1 VVAWIG
7 GFCRVWM
14 VVGEKAV
21 VLVTAVAGGGDFA
34 GVQRSQRWL
43 ECVSLSESEGRIF
56 WGRYGD
62 WGGSAGM
69 DIQGRVVVVTGA
81 GRGIGAAM
89 CRQFA
94 AAGAELVVVSDRDD
108 AAAGAVAAELGAAGR
123 AERCDVSIESD
134 VVGLVERTLK
144 SAGRIDIFCSNA
156 GITVKGGLEA
166 TNAEWQRMWDV
177 NVMSRIYAARAV
189 IPAMLQRK
197 CGYFVQTASAAGLLT
212 EIGSASY
219 SVTKHA
225 DLALAE
231 WLSVCYGRDGI
242 RVSCVC
248 PLGVETDMLDDDDPI
263 HRYLHLH
270 SITAD
275 AAAASILMGIEAESF
290 LILPHPEVLEF
301 YRLKGENYDRWLRG
315 MQRLRQKLVRG
326 G

>member
-1 VVAWIG
+1 
-7 GFCRVWM
+7 
-14 VVGEKAV
+14 
-21 VLVTAVAGGGDFA
+21 
-34 GVQRSQRWL
+34 
-43 ECVSLSESEGRIF
+43 
-56 WGRYGD
+56 
-62 WGGSAGM
+62 M
-69 DIQGRVVVVTGA
+69 DIRGRVVVVTGS

-94 AAGAELVVVSDRDD
+94 AAGAELVVVSDRDEE
-108 AAAGAVAAELGAAGR
+108 AAMSVASGLGTAGWAV
-123 AERCDVSIESD
+123 RCDVAVESE
-134 VVGLVERTLK
+134 VQGLVTQVLERV
-144 SAGRIDIFCSNA
+144 GRIDIFCSNA
-156 GITVKGGLEA
+156 GITVKGGVEA

-189 IPAMLQRK
+189 VPGMLQQGR
-197 CGYFVQTASAAGLLT
+197 GYFVQTASAAGLLT

-231 WLSVCYGRDGI
+231 WLSVCYGREGI

-248 PLGVETDMLDDDDPI
+248 PLGVETDMLDGDDPV

-275 AAAASILMGIEAESF
+275 AAAAEILRGIESETF

-315 MQRLRQKLVRG
+315 MQRLRQKLVRQR
-326 G
+326 

>member
-1 VVAWIG
+1 
-7 GFCRVWM
+7 
-14 VVGEKAV
+14 
-21 VLVTAVAGGGDFA
+21 
-34 GVQRSQRWL
+34 
-43 ECVSLSESEGRIF
+43 
-56 WGRYGD
+56 
-62 WGGSAGM
+62 M
-69 DIQGRVVVVTGA
+69 DIRGRVVVVTGA

-94 AAGAELVVVSDRDD
+94 AAGAELVVVSDRDEE
-108 AAAGAVAAELGAAGR
+108 AAMSVASGLGTAGWAV
-123 AERCDVSIESD
+123 RCDVAVESE
-134 VVGLVERTLK
+134 VRGLVTQVLERV
-144 SAGRIDIFCSNA
+144 GRIDIFCSNA
-156 GITVKGGLEA
+156 GITVKGGVEA

-189 IPAMLQRK
+189 VPGMLQQGR
-197 CGYFVQTASAAGLLT
+197 GYFVQTASAAGLLT

-231 WLSVCYGRDGI
+231 WLSVCYGREGI

-248 PLGVETDMLDDDDPI
+248 PLGVETDMLDGDDPV

-275 AAAASILMGIEAESF
+275 AAAAEILRGIELETF

-315 MQRLRQKLVRG
+315 MQRLRQKLVRQR
-326 G
+326 

>member
-1 VVAWIG
+1 
-7 GFCRVWM
+7 
-14 VVGEKAV
+14 
-21 VLVTAVAGGGDFA
+21 
-34 GVQRSQRWL
+34 
-43 ECVSLSESEGRIF
+43 
-56 WGRYGD
+56 
-62 WGGSAGM
+62 M

-94 AAGAELVVVSDRDD
+94 AAGAELVVVSDRDE
-108 AAAGAVAAELGAAGR
+108 AAAVSVANGLGVVGLAV
-123 AERCDVSIESD
+123 RCDVAVESD
-134 VVGLVERTLK
+134 VQGLVGQVLER
-144 SAGRIDIFCSNA
+144 SGRIDIFCANA
-156 GITVKGGLEA
+156 GITVKGGVES

-189 IPAMLQRK
+189 VPGMLQRGG
-197 CGYFVQTASAAGLLT
+197 GYFVQTASAAGLLT
-212 EIGSASY
+212 EIGSAAY

-231 WLSVCYGRDGI
+231 WLSVCYGREGI

-248 PLGVETDMLDDDDPI
+248 PLGVETDMLDDGDPI

-275 AAAASILMGIEAESF
+275 AAAAEIVRGIEAESF

-315 MQRLRQKLVRG
+315 MQRLRQKLVRQQ
-326 G
+326 

>member
-1 VVAWIG
+1 
-7 GFCRVWM
+7 
-14 VVGEKAV
+14 
-21 VLVTAVAGGGDFA
+21 
-34 GVQRSQRWL
+34 
-43 ECVSLSESEGRIF
+43 
-56 WGRYGD
+56 
-62 WGGSAGM
+62 M
-69 DIQGRVVVVTGA
+69 DIRGRVVVVTGA

-94 AAGAELVVVSDRDD
+94 AAGAEIVVVSDRDEE
-108 AAAGAVAAELGAAGR
+108 AAMSVASGLGTAGWSV
-123 AERCDVSIESD
+123 RCDVAVESE
-134 VVGLVERTLK
+134 VQGLVTQVLERV
-144 SAGRIDIFCSNA
+144 GRIDIFCSNA
-156 GITVKGGLEA
+156 GITVKGGVEA

-177 NVMSRIYAARAV
+177 NVMSRIVAARAV
-189 IPAMLQRK
+189 VPGMLQQGR
-197 CGYFVQTASAAGLLT
+197 GYFVQTASAAGLLT

-231 WLSVCYGRDGI
+231 WLSVCYGREGI

-248 PLGVETDMLDDDDPI
+248 PLGVETDMLDGDDPV

-275 AAAASILMGIEAESF
+275 AAAAEILRGIELETF

-315 MQRLRQKLVRG
+315 MQRLRQKLVRQR
-326 G
+326 

>member
-1 VVAWIG
+1 
-7 GFCRVWM
+7 
-14 VVGEKAV
+14 
-21 VLVTAVAGGGDFA
+21 
-34 GVQRSQRWL
+34 
-43 ECVSLSESEGRIF
+43 
-56 WGRYGD
+56 
-62 WGGSAGM
+62 M
-69 DIQGRVVVVTGA
+69 DIRGRVVVVTGA

-94 AAGAELVVVSDRDD
+94 AAGAELVVVSDRDEE
-108 AAAGAVAAELGAAGR
+108 AAMSVASGLGTAGWAV
-123 AERCDVSIESD
+123 RCDVAVESE
-134 VVGLVERTLK
+134 VQGLVTQVLERL
-144 SAGRIDIFCSNA
+144 GRIDIFCSNA
-156 GITVKGGLEA
+156 GITVKGGVEA

-189 IPAMLQRK
+189 VPGMLQQGR
-197 CGYFVQTASAAGLLT
+197 GYFVQTASAAGLLT

-231 WLSVCYGRDGI
+231 WLSVCYGREGI

-248 PLGVETDMLDDDDPI
+248 PLGVETDMLDGDDPV

-275 AAAASILMGIEAESF
+275 AAAAEILRGIELETF

-315 MQRLRQKLVRG
+315 MQRLRQKLVRQR
-326 G
+326 

>member
-1 VVAWIG
+1 
-7 GFCRVWM
+7 
-14 VVGEKAV
+14 
-21 VLVTAVAGGGDFA
+21 
-34 GVQRSQRWL
+34 
-43 ECVSLSESEGRIF
+43 
-56 WGRYGD
+56 
-62 WGGSAGM
+62 M
-69 DIQGRVVVVTGA
+69 DIRGRVVVVTGA

-94 AAGAELVVVSDRDD
+94 AAGAELVVVSDRDEE
-108 AAAGAVAAELGAAGR
+108 AAMSVASGLGTAGWAV
-123 AERCDVSIESD
+123 RCDVAVESE
-134 VVGLVERTLK
+134 VQGLVTQVLERV
-144 SAGRIDIFCSNA
+144 GRIDIFCSNA
-156 GITVKGGLEA
+156 GITVKGGVEA
-166 TNAEWQRMWDV
+166 TNAEWQRIWDV

-189 IPAMLQRK
+189 VPGMLQQGR
-197 CGYFVQTASAAGLLT
+197 GYFVQTASAAGLLT

-231 WLSVCYGRDGI
+231 WLSVCYGREGI

-248 PLGVETDMLDDDDPI
+248 PLGVETDMLDGDDPV

-275 AAAASILMGIEAESF
+275 AAAAEILRGIELETF

-315 MQRLRQKLVRG
+315 MQRLRQKLVRQR
-326 G
+326 

>member
-1 VVAWIG
+1 
-7 GFCRVWM
+7 
-14 VVGEKAV
+14 
-21 VLVTAVAGGGDFA
+21 
-34 GVQRSQRWL
+34 
-43 ECVSLSESEGRIF
+43 
-56 WGRYGD
+56 
-62 WGGSAGM
+62 M
-69 DIQGRVVVVTGA
+69 DIRGRVVVVTGA

-94 AAGAELVVVSDRDD
+94 AAGAELVVVSDRDEE
-108 AAAGAVAAELGAAGR
+108 AAMSVARGLGTAGWAV
-123 AERCDVSIESD
+123 RCDVAVESE
-134 VVGLVERTLK
+134 VQGLVTQVLERV
-144 SAGRIDIFCSNA
+144 GRIDIFCSNA
-156 GITVKGGLEA
+156 GITVKGGVEA

-189 IPAMLQRK
+189 VPGMLQQGR
-197 CGYFVQTASAAGLLT
+197 GYFVQTASAAGLLT

-231 WLSVCYGRDGI
+231 WLSVCYGREGI

-248 PLGVETDMLDDDDPI
+248 PLGVETDMLDGDDPV

-275 AAAASILMGIEAESF
+275 AAAAEILRGIELETF

-315 MQRLRQKLVRG
+315 MQRLRQKLVRQR
-326 G
+326 

>member
-1 VVAWIG
+1 
-7 GFCRVWM
+7 
-14 VVGEKAV
+14 
-21 VLVTAVAGGGDFA
+21 
-34 GVQRSQRWL
+34 
-43 ECVSLSESEGRIF
+43 
-56 WGRYGD
+56 
-62 WGGSAGM
+62 M
-69 DIQGRVVVVTGA
+69 DIRGRVVVVTGA

-94 AAGAELVVVSDRDD
+94 AAGAELVVVSDRDEE
-108 AAAGAVAAELGAAGR
+108 AAMSVASGLGTAGWAV
-123 AERCDVSIESD
+123 RCDVAVESE
-134 VVGLVERTLK
+134 VQGLVTQVLERV
-144 SAGRIDIFCSNA
+144 GRIDIFCSNA
-156 GITVKGGLEA
+156 GITVKGGVEA

-189 IPAMLQRK
+189 VPGMLQQGR
-197 CGYFVQTASAAGLLT
+197 GYFVQTASAAGLLT

-231 WLSVCYGRDGI
+231 WLSVCYGREGI

-248 PLGVETDMLDDDDPI
+248 PLGVETDMLDDDDPV

-275 AAAASILMGIEAESF
+275 AAAAEILRGIELETF

-315 MQRLRQKLVRG
+315 MQRLRQQLVRQR
-326 G
+326 

>member
-1 VVAWIG
+1 
-7 GFCRVWM
+7 
-14 VVGEKAV
+14 
-21 VLVTAVAGGGDFA
+21 
-34 GVQRSQRWL
+34 
-43 ECVSLSESEGRIF
+43 
-56 WGRYGD
+56 
-62 WGGSAGM
+62 M
-69 DIQGRVVVVTGA
+69 DTRGRVVVVTGA

-94 AAGAELVVVSDRDD
+94 AAGAELVVVSDRDEE
-108 AAAGAVAAELGAAGR
+108 AAMSVASGLGTAGWAV
-123 AERCDVSIESD
+123 RCDVAVESE
-134 VVGLVERTLK
+134 VQGLVTQVLERV
-144 SAGRIDIFCSNA
+144 GRIDIFCSNA
-156 GITVKGGLEA
+156 GITVKGGVEA

-189 IPAMLQRK
+189 LPGMLQQGR
-197 CGYFVQTASAAGLLT
+197 GYFVQTASAAGLLT

-231 WLSVCYGRDGI
+231 WLSVCYGREGI

-248 PLGVETDMLDDDDPI
+248 PLGVETDMLDGDDPV

-275 AAAASILMGIEAESF
+275 AAAAEILRGIELETF

-315 MQRLRQKLVRG
+315 MQRLRQKLVRQR
-326 G
+326 